1 MSLFY
6 DAKRGN
12 NALGEAG
19 LLLQPNADM
28 NTLDAV
34 LVERLHENEVAAFDT
49 LYWKYHEVVYRN
61 ILKLVKETAVAE
73 DILQEVFIKLWE
85 KRQEIR
91 ASQSV
96 AGWLFVISFNLS
108 VNYSRKKLREQ
119 TFHQKLLALA
129 PGEESG
135 TDRKALQEVQY
146 HLLEQAI
153 AELSPQRRRIVT
165 LCKLEGKTYEE
176 VANELNISRNT
187 VKEHLSA
194 AMVKL
199 NDYIQ
204 KNAEHRYVLLFLLF
218 LNRDW

>member
-1 MSLFY
+1 M
-6 DAKRGN
+6 
-12 NALGEAG
+12 GEAG

-28 NTLDAV
+28 NTIDAV
-34 LVERLHENEVAAFDT
+34 LVERLHANEVAAFDT

-61 ILKLVKETAVAE
+61 ILKLVKEPAVAE

-85 KRQEIR
+85 KRQDVK

-108 VNYSRKKLREQ
+108 VNYTRKKLREQ
-119 TFHQKLLALA
+119 TLHQKLVALDTDDGLAL
-129 PGEESG
+129 
-135 TDRKALQEVQY
+135 DRKAVQEVQY

-165 LCKLEGKTYEE
+165 LCKLEGKTYDE
-176 VANELNISRNT
+176 VASELNISRNT

-204 KNAEHRYVLLFLLF
+204 KNAEHKYIVLFLLF
-218 LNRDW
+218 LNHDW

>member
-1 MSLFY
+1 MQKKGTY
-6 DAKRGN
+6 
-12 NALGEAG
+12 ALGEAG
-19 LLLQPNADM
+19 LLLQPNANM

-34 LVERLHENEVAAFDT
+34 LVERLHKNDVAAFDT

-61 ILKLVKETAVAE
+61 ILKFVKEATVAE

-85 KRQEIR
+85 KRQEVK

-108 VNYSRKKLREQ
+108 VNYTRKKLREQ
-119 TFHQKLLALA
+119 NLHKKLLTLEL
-129 PGEESG
+129 GEELSVDYK
-135 TDRKALQEVQY
+135 TMQEAQY
-146 HLLEQAI
+146 HLLEKAI
-153 AELSPQRRRIVT
+153 AELSPQRRKIVT
-165 LCKLEGKTYEE
+165 RCKLEGKTYDE
-176 VANELNISRNT
+176 VASELNISRNT

-204 KNAEHRYVLLFLLF
+204 KNAEHKYIVLFLLF
-218 LNRDW
+218 FHNDL

>member
-1 MSLFY
+1 M
-6 DAKRGN
+6 
-12 NALGEAG
+12 GEAG

-61 ILKLVKETAVAE
+61 ILKLVKETVVAE

-85 KRQEIR
+85 KRQEIK

-119 TFHQKLLALA
+119 TFHQKLLSLD
-129 PGEESG
+129 PGEETG
-135 TDRKALQEVQY
+135 VDRKALQEVQY

>member
-1 MSLFY
+1 
-6 DAKRGN
+6 
-12 NALGEAG
+12 LGEAG

-61 ILKLVKETAVAE
+61 ILKLVKETVVAE

-85 KRQEIR
+85 KRQEIK

-119 TFHQKLLALA
+119 TFHQKLLSLD
-129 PGEESG
+129 PGEETG
-135 TDRKALQEVQY
+135 VDRKALQEVQY